1 MKAGRYAR
9 EGVANM
15 SGDPLVHDIDGLELL
30 GQTQSFTPAR
40 ISDQYDQNNALKR
53 IEQRILKRRRFL
65 MDQFSLAV
73 RMEDDDR
80 REEVLQDMAIWN
92 AKNSEVAITG
102 DALMRSLKMRAQARD
117 KSLSGI
123 QLNKKLRARLLEK
136 EFVSSDSD

>member
-1 MKAGRYAR
+1 
-9 EGVANM
+9 M
-15 SGDPLVHDIDGLELL
+15 SGDPLVNDIDGLELL
-30 GQTQSFTPAR
+30 GQALGFTPAR

-92 AKNSEVAITG
+92 EKNSEVAITA

-136 EFVSSDSD
+136 EFISSDSD